1 MVKTES
7 GELVAT
13 RVQNTWRVCID
24 YHRLNQATR
33 KDHYPLPFID
43 QMLDCL
49 ADLLED
55 CMEVFMDDF
64 SVYGSSFD
72 ACLGNLAR
80 VLERCTNTNLV
91 LNFEKC
97 HFMVKQ
103 GIVLGHIVSKDGI
116 SVDLAKID
124 VISSLPYPS
133 SVREIRFFLGHAGF
147 YHRFIKDFSKV
158 ALPLSRLLQK
168 DVEFHFNEDCKKA
181 FNKLKEALT
190 TTPIVRDPNWN

>member
-1 MVKTES
+1 MVKMES

-24 YHRLNQATR
+24 YRRLNQATR

-43 QMLDCL
+43 QMLDRL
-49 ADLLED
+49 A
-55 CMEVFMDDF
+55 
-64 SVYGSSFD
+64 
-72 ACLGNLAR
+72 GNLAR

-103 GIVLGHIVSKDGI
+103 GIVLGHIISKDGI
-116 SVDLAKID
+116 SVDPTKID
-124 VISSLPYPS
+124 VISSFPYPS
-133 SVREIRFFLGHAGF
+133 SVREIRSFLGHAGF
-147 YHRFIKDFSKV
+147 YRQFIKDYSKV

-168 DVEFHFNEDCKKA
+168 DVEFHFSEDCKEA
-181 FNKLKEALT
+181 FDKLKEALT
-190 TTPIVRDPNWN
+190 TAPIVRGQN